1 MSLET
6 VPYEVISMIVQQIGL
21 EDVFHLSLSSQRFLY
36 LIREDWICKA
46 VLESTSCATPEAK
59 EARITQQYAFAL
71 RRLYRRRQAI
81 RSAAPFTAAT
91 VAVAES
97 WLYANGTLCYMQDKT
112 SIRVLDLHKSS
123 GEEFVIEVRTLL
135 DEAVTESRGCRK
147 YKFQILHY
155 AEGILSC
162 LYTQYGPHVESW
174 LIVLHVGVEECKLLT
189 TLALD
194 TTYKIFVRNDG
205 KYLYFGTH
213 SEYGEDGFRRW
224 VLMGYNIVMGTWFDQ
239 KVHLLDMVGSD
250 IGQSIAF
257 EIIDGKFYGLSSQAS
272 FEVDEVDW
280 KSFYHCFRFP
290 VAGPKPKETETSV
303 KDRMWRRQ
311 HAEGPIDDRWSF
323 IRLIKDDQDSKRLQ
337 VLESRKEWL
346 GGQSSGRR
354 NYYTTELIF
363 PPPKEQDIEGEG
375 SNTNDFGGGI
385 LINPRT
391 DNSHDIRANFKCKPP
406 LKPEF
411 RTRCPLT
418 THPGDDA
425 STALMFTL
433 SKCFIRSY
441 HPSSQT
447 FLDLV
452 DDPSQNNPETPR
464 LQLRA
469 GSRQL
474 RPEEEILREPAALDS
489 RLPHTERIKRI
500 YRNEGENKITFWP
513 PDDPLK
519 ARADPEALSE
529 LQSILNPPSYS
540 KNIHGVWDDR
550 SMVYSLAHTDGMQAI
565 VFISFDPAIRLQG
578 LKVWGDKSTGREGA
592 AKTTCANGEP
602 WYEEGSGKGKEVA
615 VEAAESPKFDGFSSP
630 QSDGYCPGWT
640 PEAPFDWG
648 PGGTGQDPRSEDEAS
663 SPGSTTAVSA
673 SASPKGTDSASPPAR
688 GGVGSP
694 SADSS
699 AAKYPMV
706 YAEPRGATPSG
717 PERIAG
723 CNWAK
728 KEPAMYKKILSGF
741 NNMPDFSSPRR
752 TA

>member
-1 MSLET
+1 
-6 VPYEVISMIVQQIGL
+6 MIVRQIGL
-21 EDVFHLSLSSQRFLY
+21 EDVFHLSLTSKRFLY
-36 LIREDWICKA
+36 LIQEDWVCKA
-46 VLESTSCATPEAK
+46 VLESTSCATPEAE
-59 EARITQQYAFAL
+59 EARDTHQYAFAL

-81 RSAAPFTAAT
+81 RSAAPFTAAI
-91 VAVAES
+91 VANAES
-97 WLYANGTLCYMQDKT
+97 WLYANGTLCYIQDKT

-123 GEEFVIEVRTLL
+123 GEEIVIEVRTLL
-135 DEAVTESRGCRK
+135 DEAVTESRRCRK
-147 YKFQILHY
+147 YKFQIIHY
-155 AEGILSC
+155 SEGILSC
-162 LYTQYGPHVESW
+162 LYTQYKPHVESW
-174 LIVLHVGVEECKLLT
+174 LIVLRVSIEKCKLLT

-194 TTYKIFVRNDG
+194 TTYRIFVRNDG
-205 KYLYFGTH
+205 DYLYFGTH
-213 SEYGEDGFRRW
+213 SEYGGDGFRRW
-224 VLMGYNIVMGTWFDQ
+224 VLMGYNIGEDTWFSQ

-257 EIIDGKFYGLSSQAS
+257 EVIGGKFYGLSSQAS
-272 FEVDEVDW
+272 FEADEVDW

-290 VAGPKPKETETSV
+290 VASPKPKATEISV

-323 IRLIKDDQDSKRLQ
+323 IRLIRDDQDSKKLQ

-346 GGQSSGRR
+346 NGQ
-354 NYYTTELIF
+354 NME
-363 PPPKEQDIEGEG
+363 DDG
-375 SNTNDFGGGI
+375 SNTNNFGGGI

-391 DNSHDIRANFKCKPP
+391 DNSYGIRPNFRLELP
-406 LKPEF
+406 LNPEF
-411 RTRCPLT
+411 RTRCPLK

-452 DDPSQNNPETPR
+452 DNPSKSNPETPR

-500 YRNEGENKITFWP
+500 YRDEGENKITFWP
-513 PDDPLK
+513 PDDPLE
-519 ARADPEALSE
+519 ARADPEALNE
-529 LQSILNPPSYS
+529 LHSIINPPSHS
-540 KNIHGVWDDR
+540 GKVKGVWDDR
-550 SMVYSLAHTDGMQAI
+550 TMVYSLSQTDGTQAI
-565 VFISFDPAIRLQG
+565 VLISFDPAIRLQG
-578 LKVWGDKSTGREGA
+578 LKKWGDKGTKQEGA

-602 WYEEGSGKGKEVA
+602 WYEEAIGEGMEVA
-615 VEAAESPKFDGFSSP
+615 VEAAESPNCGGFSSP

-640 PEAPFDWG
+640 PEATFDWA
-648 PGGTGQDPRSEDEAS
+648 PGVTGQEPQPEDEAS
-663 SPGSTTAVSA
+663 SPDTGTVVSA
-673 SASPKGTDSASPPAR
+673 SPDGTGSASPPAR
-688 GGVGSP
+688 GVGSP

-706 YAEPRGATPSG
+706 YTEPCGASSSG

-728 KEPAMYKKILSGF
+728 KEPAMYRGIMSGF

-752 TA
+752 NLKQD